1 MNLPATFFS
10 KRMFKRRDEFEHRY
24 TPWELKH
31 MLKRCGLK
39 VEDFDAESVYVI
51 DKRLIE
57 TRFSSLA
64 NVPLSF
70 FKPLS
75 FFMRVFNKIRL
86 LKILGMRMG
95 FRARKTG

>member
-1 MNLPATFFS
+1 
-10 KRMFKRRDEFEHRY
+10 
-24 TPWELKH
+24 